1 MNNIYNEYCVHGN
14 PIYYSMCPGCMAERE
29 KKREQRYNK
38 YFREKTFNFIKYFN
52 EQFNYH
58 FTDPS
63 VQAPDEIKIRK
74 EDKFYH
80 LKKSNSQEELKK
92 NYFKLAKQYHPD
104 KKTGSTQLFQK
115 LSEIYELLLRQFI

>member
-1 MNNIYNEYCVHGN
+1 
-14 PIYYSMCPGCMAERE
+14 MCPGCMAERE